1 MTCMVKQSN
10 KVVTTY
16 LDLIFAGKIAGHDR
30 ILQSFC
36 YVLLIKFGRKFDFN
50 GIFFFRLCIC
60 DNGHA
65 KGCKAVLCTPPQ
77 ACKSFQI
84 GSSCCEFIC
93 LDDALTGNV
102 DKQPDFGIWLIASGV
117 TATLSLTLL
126 FLIVNRFRQRKIRV
140 SANRQNNEE
149 AINRTSIGYIG
160 GNYMNNGNIEYPF
173 DPNSNQYNLWKPSST
188 YFPRGE
194 APPPYEE
201 AVAQGADT
209 INAQCTVR

>member
-1 MTCMVKQSN
+1 M
-10 KVVTTY
+10 
-16 LDLIFAGKIAGHDR
+16 
-30 ILQSFC
+30 
-36 YVLLIKFGRKFDFN
+36 
-50 GIFFFRLCIC
+50 CIC
-60 DNGHA
+60 DNGHT

-93 LDDALTGNV
+93 LDDALSGNV
-102 DKQPDFGIWLIASGV
+102 DKTQPDFGIWLIASGV

-140 SANRQNNEE
+140 SANRQNNDEP
-149 AINRTSIGYIG
+149 RSSIGYIG

-173 DPNSNQYNLWKPSST
+173 DTNSNQYNLWKPTSG

-201 AVAQGADT
+201 AIAQTDT